1 MHEHSIPLPEPQP
14 PRPTAQPL
22 QGLEHA
28 AQPAPD
34 AGSQRCRGALALLVL
49 VLATVLPR
57 YVVAESGPTRMEP
70 AKISPAAAP
79 AVATTPVADAHLHYK
94 WNQAEVTSPE
104 AAVQALKDNNVRLA
118 VITGTPAE
126 RALELEALAPDI
138 VVPIYGVYRRG
149 GDWYGWQGRDGL
161 VEEVRAALASGRY
174 HGIGELHLIGG
185 FAARWNRSDVLKGLL
200 AVAAEYDVPVL
211 VHTEFSRAEPTLSIC
226 EARPRNRL
234 VLAHAG
240 AALPPEEVERI
251 LVACPNVWMDL
262 SARDPW
268 RFISFPI
275 SAEDG
280 RLLPEWEQLVLRWPQ
295 RFVIGS
301 DAVWP
306 VDRLDA
312 WDRADTG
319 WEHIGEFLD
328 FHRRWAS
335 FLPPDVQR
343 KVLLENALA
352 LYGRS
357 DALSRARPDR

>member
-1 MHEHSIPLPEPQP
+1 MPGVGGGSVSRRGGACAGGRAEQEDPATGPSE
-14 PRPTAQPL
+14 RV
-22 QGLEHA
+22 A
-28 AQPAPD
+28 A
-34 AGSQRCRGALALLVL
+34 V
-49 VLATVLPR
+49 
-57 YVVAESGPTRMEP
+57 
-70 AKISPAAAP
+70 
-79 AVATTPVADAHLHYK
+79 PVADAHLHYK

-104 AAVQALKDNNVRLA
+104 EAVQALKDNNVRLA
-118 VITGTPAE
+118 IVTGTPAE
-126 RALELEALAPDI
+126 RALELQALAPDI

-149 GDWYGWQGRDGL
+149 GDWYGWQGRDAL

-200 AVAAEYDVPVL
+200 DAAAEFDVPVL

-226 EARPRNRL
+226 KARPENRL

-240 AALPPEEVERI
+240 AALPPDEAERV
-251 LVACPNVWMDL
+251 LQACPNVWMDL

-268 RFISFPI
+268 RFLRFPI
-275 SAEDG
+275 SDEDG
-280 RLLPEWEQLVLRWPQ
+280 RLLPAWEALVLRWPE

-335 FLPPDVQR
+335 FLPADVQR
-343 KVLLENALA
+343 KVLLDNTLA
-352 LYGRS
+352 LYGRTET
-357 DALSRARPDR
+357 AREPAP

>member
-1 MHEHSIPLPEPQP
+1 
-14 PRPTAQPL
+14 
-22 QGLEHA
+22 
-28 AQPAPD
+28 
-34 AGSQRCRGALALLVL
+34 V
-49 VLATVLPR
+49 
-57 YVVAESGPTRMEP
+57 
-70 AKISPAAAP
+70 
-79 AVATTPVADAHLHYK
+79 PVADAHLHYK

-104 AAVQALKDNNVRLA
+104 EAVQALKDNNVRLA

-126 RALELEALAPDI
+126 RALQLQALAPDI

-161 VEEVRAALASGRY
+161 VEEVREALASGRY

-200 AVAAEYDVPVL
+200 DVAAEHDVPVL

-226 EARPRNRL
+226 KGRPDNRL

-240 AALPPEEVERI
+240 AALPPAEVERV
-251 LVACPNVWMDL
+251 LEACPNVWMDL

-268 RFISFPI
+268 RFLRFPI
-275 SAEDG
+275 STDDG
-280 RLLPEWEQLVLRWPQ
+280 RLRPDWEALVLRWPE

-335 FLPPDVQR
+335 FLPPEVQR
-343 KVLLENALA
+343 KVLLENALG
-352 LYGRS
+352 LYNRTADG
-357 DALSRARPDR
+357 AAPAP